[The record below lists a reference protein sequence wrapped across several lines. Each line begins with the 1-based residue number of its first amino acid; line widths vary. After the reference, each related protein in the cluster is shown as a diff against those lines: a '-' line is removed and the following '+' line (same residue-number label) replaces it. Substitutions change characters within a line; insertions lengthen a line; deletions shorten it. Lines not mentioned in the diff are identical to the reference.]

1 MFKFIFFLLIVI
13 FVVATVPKVRNS
25 VVPPILD
32 RLGPVGVKLAA
43 PMKKWESQAECDRLL
58 RELRQHVEQ
67 GKPMPTPADFYAW
80 SRRIPVHP
88 STGKDPWGERYW
100 LKRGTN
106 ATSCG
111 SNGPDLQR
119 NTPDDVIVNT
129 PWH

>member
-13 FVVATVPKVRNS
+13 FVVASVPKVRNR

-32 RLGPVGVKLAA
+32 RLGPVGVKLAT

-58 RELRQHVEQ
+58 RELRQQVEQ
-67 GKPMPTPADFYAW
+67 GRPMVTPADFYAW

-88 STGKDPWGERYW
+88 SKGVDPWGERYW
-100 LKRGTN
+100 LKPGHN
-106 ATSCG
+106 VMSCG

-119 NTPDDVIVNT
+119 NTEDDVIVNT
-129 PWH
+129 PWQ